1 MIQLLSV
8 LPVNA
13 PNPPA
18 IPPTIAVTIINDML
32 LGRENISATRV
43 VSIEFVWISV
53 MVAIKNHKMAIPR
66 NPATNDDT
74 PFVEMMTLIK
84 KLAMTADHQ
93 GNIV

>member
-18 IPPTIAVTIINDML
+18 RPPTTAVTIINDML
-32 LGRENISATRV
+32 LGREKISATRTV
-43 VSIEFVWISV
+43 NMEFVCISV
-53 MVAIKNHKMAIPR
+53 IVAMRNHKMKIPK
-66 NPATNDDT
+66 NPATNED
-74 PFVEMMTLIK
+74 PLFVEIMTLIK
-84 KLAMTADHQ
+84 KLAITTDHH